1 MRTATVY
8 STSRRRKA
16 VEGGI
21 ARLPNPTVNGQEV
34 FSGDPVS
41 TPPFVDDPTP
51 GDGLVGNEDTNM
63 DDADIA
69 SPDSPEGSAAMQQSF
84 SETLSDKI
92 DTLTHRIDDLLT
104 LNKVDKLIDTLAE
117 AFQDQPE
124 PDVASGGPSFGGGAP
139 SLTEPDMSHAFDDV
153 DDGGPEVPDESGPDA
168 GEDEEDTDTDRNATA
183 MAKNMRRATDE
194 SGTVT
199 DALTADEVLNDV
211 VDQGID
217 FQPAQDKNATEP
229 NSTSAEVGDNYE
241 GSQKTYDDA
250 DDETLK
256 PVATASAM
264 RLADSYIRAGVLR
277 ESDRYAAI
285 EGFSKLPK
293 IAAEHEL
300 KALELVRK
308 ANARKTAAMRKAAMK
323 RAALN
328 RKARRAA
335 QFRKAEDTQVYDLEG
350 QQTGVITPADD
361 GTFSFDV
368 DGQTGDGYATESEA
382 LDAAREQT
390 GNDDLVTSTAVA
402 SARRRAAKR
411 RAAVKAAPRR
421 AARSTASDARRQAAR
436 RAARGAALRRAA
448 RRAALKRASARR
460 SSQTA
465 SNESPRRL
473 SAANR
478 ARIKARVAAAR
489 KANATRTSNVKADP
503 KATARRAALAAA
515 RRKAGRTPNIAR
527 TAAKADNT
535 LALL

>member
-1 MRTATVY
+1 M
-8 STSRRRKA
+8 
-16 VEGGI
+16 
-21 ARLPNPTVNGQEV
+21 PNPTVNGQEV

-51 GDGLVGNEDTNM
+51 GDGLVGNEDTDM
-63 DDADIA
+63 DDADVA

-124 PDVASGGPSFGGGAP
+124 PDVASGGPSFGGGVP
-139 SLTEPDMSHAFDDV
+139 SMTEPDMSHAFDDV

-168 GEDEEDTDTDRNATA
+168 GEDEEDTDTDREATA

-264 RLADSYIRAGVLR
+264 RLADAYIRAGVLR

-285 EGFSKLPK
+285 EGFAKLPK

-300 KALELVRK
+300 KALDLVRK

-323 RAALN
+323 RASLN

-335 QFRKAEDTQVYDLEG
+335 QFRKAGDTQVYDLEG

-382 LDAAREQT
+382 LDAAKEQT

-402 SARRRAAKR
+402 SARRRRAAKR
-411 RAAVKAAPRR
+411 RAASKAAPRR
-421 AARSTASDARRQAAR
+421 ATASDARRQAAR
-436 RAARGAALRRAA
+436 RAALKRAA
-448 RRAALKRASARR
+448 RKASEGRR
-460 SSQTA
+460 QTA
-465 SNESPRRL
+465 KATAKTPRRL

-489 KANATRTSNVKADP
+489 KANATRTSAVKADP
-503 KATARRAALAAA
+503 KVTARRAALAAA

>member
-1 MRTATVY
+1 M
-8 STSRRRKA
+8 
-16 VEGGI
+16 
-21 ARLPNPTVNGQEV
+21 
-34 FSGDPVS
+34 
-41 TPPFVDDPTP
+41 
-51 GDGLVGNEDTNM
+51 GNEDTE
-63 DDADIA
+63 DSADAEIA
-69 SPDSPEGSAAMQQSF
+69 SPDSEEGAAAMQRSF
-84 SETLSDKI
+84 NDTLSDKI

-104 LNKVDKLIDTLAE
+104 LNKVDRLIDTLTE
-117 AFQDQPE
+117 AFQDEPGPE
-124 PDVASGGPSFGGGAP
+124 TPGRATPSFGGGDTP
-139 SLTEPDMSHAFDDV
+139 SMTEPDMTDALEDADAR
-153 DDGGPEVPDESGPDA
+153 PEVPDESGPDA

-211 VDQGID
+211 VDQGTD

-264 RLADSYIRAGVLR
+264 RLADAYIRAGVLR

-285 EGFSKLPK
+285 EGFAKLPK

-300 KALELVRK
+300 KALDLVRK

-323 RAALN
+323 RASLN

-335 QFRKAEDTQVYDLEG
+335 QFRKAGDTQVYDLEG

-382 LDAAREQT
+382 LDAAKEQT

-411 RAAVKAAPRR
+411 RAAVKAAKSTK
-421 AARSTASDARRQAAR
+421 ATKATASDARRQAAR
-436 RAARGAALRRAA
+436 RAARKAALRRAA
-448 RRAALKRASARR
+448 RRAALNRAAREASGGR
-460 SSQTA
+460 RQTVTA
-465 SNESPRRL
+465 TAKTPRRL

-489 KANATRTSNVKADP
+489 KANATRTSAVKADP

>member
-1 MRTATVY
+1 M
-8 STSRRRKA
+8 
-16 VEGGI
+16 
-21 ARLPNPTVNGQEV
+21 PNPTVNGQEV

-51 GDGLVGNEDTNM
+51 GDGLVGNEDTE
-63 DDADIA
+63 DSADAEIA
-69 SPDSPEGSAAMQQSF
+69 SPDSEEGAAAMQRSF
-84 SETLSDKI
+84 NDTLSDKI

-139 SLTEPDMSHAFDDV
+139 SMTEPDMSHAFDDV

-168 GEDEEDTDTDRNATA
+168 GEDEEDTDTDREATA

-241 GSQKTYDDA
+241 GSKKTYDDA

-264 RLADSYIRAGVLR
+264 RLADAYIRAGVLR

-285 EGFSKLPK
+285 EGFAKLPK

-300 KALELVRK
+300 KALDLVRK
-308 ANARKTAAMRKAAMK
+308 ANAKKTAAMRKAAMK

-335 QFRKAEDTQVYDLEG
+335 QFRKAGDTQVYDLEG

-402 SARRRAAKR
+402 SARRRRAAKR
-411 RAAVKAAPRR
+411 RAASKAAPRR

-436 RAARGAALRRAA
+436 RAARKAALRRAA
-448 RRAALKRASARR
+448 RRAALKRAARKASEGR
-460 SSQTA
+460 RQTA
-465 SNESPRRL
+465 KATARTPRRL

-489 KANATRTSNVKADP
+489 KANATRTSAVKADP
-503 KATARRAALAAA
+503 KATARRAALATA